1 MPRLRSYGASVL
13 FYGLASY
20 RCNDVIEFYASREEA
35 EAALR
40 RAVEQIPLLEGG
52 LTVIE
57 VAVDISSN

>member
-1 MPRLRSYGASVL
+1 ML

-40 RAVEQIPLLEGG
+40 KVVERVPVLESD
-52 LTVIE
+52 LTVVE
-57 VAVDISSN
+57 VSVDLSSN